1 MSRIEILAKVIGL
14 LLCVGFMIFPESNSS
29 VQFALFG
36 IILLSIGI
44 PHGAIDH
51 LISNPQIDKKGLGKF
66 LVIYLSLIA
75 VYLLLWYYLPVPAL
89 VAFLLMSAYHF
100 GQSHF
105 LTSPVP
111 ENNSLLLYVSR
122 GGYFLFAILLG
133 DWDAT
138 KQILSPLLNL
148 EYLNEWRL
156 PITGAFLIFT
166 LLVQGVFGPKFS
178 KNNLLE
184 LIILG
189 PILYMSPLIISFV
202 VYFGF
207 WHALP
212 SMMTEY
218 KFLRSFKAY
227 DSIKKFAFQL
237 LPFSLISFIGIG
249 LILFL
254 GLKFL
259 EDSELILLFFVM
271 ISLISFPHILYMDSF
286 LKKQNQ
292 N

>member
-1 MSRIEILAKVIGL
+1 MNRIESFAKLAGVLICL
-14 LLCVGFMIFPESNSS
+14 IFISLQESYSM
-29 VQFALFG
+29 VQFSLFG

-51 LISNPQIDKKGLGKF
+51 LISNPKIDRNSLGKF

-75 VYLLLWYYLPVPAL
+75 VYLLIWYFLPLIAL
-89 VAFLLMSAYHF
+89 AAFLLMSAYHF

-105 LTSPVP
+105 LAEQPKKSAW
-111 ENNSLLLYVSR
+111 LLYITR

-133 DWDAT
+133 DWETT
-138 KQILSPLLNL
+138 KLILSPLINL
-148 EYLNEWRL
+148 DYLNQSRIL
-156 PITGAFLIFT
+156 FLLIFLFST
-166 LLVQGVFGPKFS
+166 LLAQGIFGPKFQ
-178 KNNLLE
+178 KIQLLE
-184 LIILG
+184 LLLLA
-189 PILYMSPLIISFV
+189 PIFYFSPLLISFV

-212 SMMTEY
+212 SMFAEY
-218 KFLRSFKAY
+218 SYLSSFKAY
-227 DSIKKFAFQL
+227 DSVKKFSIQL

-259 EDSELILLFFVM
+259 KSNELILLFFVL
-271 ISLISFPHILYMDSF
+271 ISLISFPHILFMDRF
-286 LKKQNQ
+286 LKNQ

>member
-1 MSRIEILAKVIGL
+1 MNRIESFAKLAGVLICL
-14 LLCVGFMIFPESNSS
+14 IFISLPESYTM
-29 VQFALFG
+29 VQFSLFV

-51 LISNPQIDKKGLGKF
+51 LISNPKIDKNSLGKF

-75 VYLLLWYYLPVPAL
+75 VYLLIWYFLPLIAL
-89 VAFLLMSAYHF
+89 AAFLLMSAYHF

-105 LTSPVP
+105 LAEQPKKSAW
-111 ENNSLLLYVSR
+111 LLYITR

-133 DWDAT
+133 DWETT
-138 KQILSPLLNL
+138 KLILSPLINL
-148 EYLNEWRL
+148 DYLNQSRIL
-156 PITGAFLIFT
+156 ILLVFLFST
-166 LLVQGVFGPKFS
+166 LLAQGIFGPKFQ
-178 KNNLLE
+178 KLQVLE
-184 LIILG
+184 LVLLV
-189 PILYMSPLIISFV
+189 PIFYFSPLLISFV

-212 SMMTEY
+212 SMLAEY
-218 KFLRSFKAY
+218 SYLSTFKSY
-227 DSIKKFAFQL
+227 NSIKKFSIQL

-259 EDSELILLFFVM
+259 KSNELILLFFVL
-271 ISLISFPHILYMDSF
+271 ISLISFPHILFMDRF
-286 LKKQNQ
+286 LKNQ

>member
-1 MSRIEILAKVIGL
+1 MRRIEILAKVLGL
-14 LLCVGFMIFPESNSS
+14 LICGGFMIFPESNSS
-29 VQFALFG
+29 VQLALFG

-51 LISNPQIDKKGLGKF
+51 LISNPQIDKKGLGRF

-75 VYLLLWYYLPVPAL
+75 VYLVLWYYLPVPAL
-89 VAFLLMSAYHF
+89 VAFLFMSAYHF

-105 LTSPVP
+105 LTSSVP
-111 ENNSLLLYVSR
+111 KNYSFLLYVSR

-156 PITGAFLIFT
+156 PITGAFLILT
-166 LLVQGVFGPKFS
+166 LLVQGIFGPKFS
-178 KNNLLE
+178 KNNLFE

-218 KFLRSFKAY
+218 KFLSSFKAY

-259 EDSELILLFFVM
+259 EYSELILLFFVM